1 MTMSRLGKAG
11 FFVVLVSSAACAT
24 AAPSTNSDADQQ
36 LDARRVDAPLPIDA
50 PPPLPIDAPPPLPI
64 DAPPPPP
71 IDAPPPPPIDAPPPP
86 IDACVPVPRQIL
98 VNGNLEA
105 TASWRQRPNDPAY
118 DIITTPPTGVQ
129 TVSGTKLAWFGGA
142 NSATDELSQDFV
154 VPATTTTFNVTAK
167 YVIGTEETST
177 ITQYDKLIVTIRTT
191 AGTVLAT
198 LGTLSNLNRGTA
210 YATFTVNAPMTF
222 AGQTVQLMF
231 RSTTDSSNNT
241 NFFVDDIAVNV
252 TACP

>member
-1 MTMSRLGKAG
+1 MMSRLARAG
-11 FFVVLVSSAACAT
+11 IFAALLGSMACAT
-24 AAPSTNSDADQQ
+24 AVNPANSDADQQ
-36 LDARRVDAPLPIDA
+36 PDARAIDARVADARAVDAQIDSR
-50 PPPLPIDAPPPLPI
+50 I

-86 IDACVPVPRQIL
+86 IDACVPLPRQIL

-105 TASWRQRPNDPAY
+105 TASWRQRPNAPGL
-118 DIITTPPTGVQ
+118 DIITTPPSGMQ

-142 NSATDELSQDFV
+142 TSATDELSQDIV
-154 VPATTTTFNVTAK
+154 VPATTTTFNVAAK
-167 YVIGTEETST
+167 FVIGTEETST
-177 ITQYDKLIVTIRTT
+177 ATQYDKLIVTIRTT
-191 AGTVLAT
+191 GGTVLAT

-210 YATFTVNAPMTF
+210 YATFSVNAPMTF
-222 AGQTVQLMF
+222 AGQTVKLMF